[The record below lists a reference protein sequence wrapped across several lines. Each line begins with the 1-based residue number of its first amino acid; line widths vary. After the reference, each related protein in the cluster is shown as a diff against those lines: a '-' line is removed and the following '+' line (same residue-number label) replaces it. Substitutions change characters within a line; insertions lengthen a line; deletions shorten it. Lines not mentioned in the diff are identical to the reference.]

1 MMKRTGNPTIIK
13 ARELRRTM
21 SLPEGLLW
29 QELRKRPGGFK
40 FRRQHPILG
49 LIADFYCP
57 AAKLVI
63 EVDGEAH
70 DRGERA
76 ARDERR
82 DRDVAQLGLRTMR
95 VPAAAVLSDP
105 AETIA
110 GIIDVCSA

>member
-49 LIADFYCP
+49 FIADFYCP